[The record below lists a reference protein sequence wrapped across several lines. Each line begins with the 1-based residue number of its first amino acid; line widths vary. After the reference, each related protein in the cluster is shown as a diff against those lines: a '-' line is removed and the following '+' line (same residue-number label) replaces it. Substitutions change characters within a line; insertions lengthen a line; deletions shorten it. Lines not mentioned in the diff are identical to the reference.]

1 MPWSKSVLKKLDA
14 QKQVLEFTPHR
25 FDLGTPDQA
34 LEYLKSKKH
43 GSDFEMSEAL
53 REQTGIDQLEEA
65 TQQENVE
72 LKALEKL
79 KEIQEQAYKEGYQ
92 LGLDEGRTRAYE
104 QNNALITEKLRIFD
118 EIISSISRMKTDFV
132 TFNENHVV
140 ELLFMLA
147 EKIAQQEL
155 ERNNEAVI
163 KIIQNAVALAQ
174 DEENIS
180 VKISSSQFEFIEEAK
195 RRTGREFEFL
205 KKVKFEPSPDLKPG
219 GCLVET
225 NFGEVDARIAQRL
238 QLLWENLKENMP
250 KLKTKLEG

>member
-1 MPWSKSVLKKLDA
+1 MPWSKSVLKKNEA
-14 QKQVLEFTPHR
+14 QKVVLDFTPHR
-25 FDLGTPDQA
+25 FDLGTPNQA
-34 LEYLKSKKH
+34 LEYLQSKKH
-43 GSDFEMSEAL
+43 GSDFEMSEAI
-53 REQTGIDQLEEA
+53 RQKTGIDQLEEA
-65 TQQENVE
+65 THLENVE

-92 LGLDEGRTRAYE
+92 LGLDEGRTKAYE
-104 QNNALITEKLRIFD
+104 QNNAVIQEKLKTFD
-118 EIISSISRMKTDFV
+118 EIIVAISKMKTDFV
-132 TFNENHVV
+132 IFNENHVV
-140 ELLFMLA
+140 ELLFHMS

-174 DEENIS
+174 DEEDIS
-180 VKISSSQFEFIEEAK
+180 VKISASQFEFIEEAK
-195 RRTGREFEFL
+195 KRTGREFEFL

-238 QLLWENLKENMP
+238 QLLWDNLKENMP